1 MWETAKYK
9 KSSSVYNFNL
19 KDQHGD
25 GNVVMMPWREWELPK
40 GDHDEE
46 EVDEDGED
54 DGDCPK
60 SVP

>member
-1 MWETAKYK
+1 M
-9 KSSSVYNFNL
+9 VNFNL
-19 KDQHGD
+19 KDKHGD
-25 GNVVMMPWREWELPK
+25 GNVAMMPWREWELPK

-54 DGDCPK
+54 DGDGPK